1 MFQLYIYTLQK
12 AAVIDTMTVEN
23 KAVQDLYTVKLS
35 SQYSLNDFFNFFFYQ
50 TSRVMMLMEE

>member
-35 SQYSLNDFFNFFFYQ
+35 SYYSLNDFFYFFFL
-50 TSRVMMLMEE
+50 SNKLSDDAMEE